1 MRILVVE
8 DEPVVARR
16 LVRLLEEILE
26 GQDRNIDTATSLDE
40 AHERMTGT
48 AYDVLCLDLNL
59 HGRDGFDLL
68 ASAVAGPHQTIVVS
82 ANTDRALE
90 AFEYGVIDFVPKPFG
105 RERLK
110 KALDRLRGTR
120 VPKEQRVRYLAF
132 RHGTRTEVVEVERI
146 RAIHGADNYAE
157 VELTDGRCLYHDKT
171 LDKLQ
176 VLLPSNFER
185 VHRSHIVNLKHVV
198 AIESLPGSRYRAS
211 LDSGETVPISRTRVR
226 ELRKRLA

>member
-16 LVRLLEEILE
+16 LVRLLEAIL
-26 GQDRNIDTATSLDE
+26 GPAGCTIHSAVSLGE
-40 AHERMTGT
+40 AQEMIAGS
-48 AYDVLCLDLNL
+48 AYDLLCLDLNL

-105 RERLK
+105 RERLE
-110 KALDRLRGTR
+110 KALARLKNFQ
-120 VPKEQRVRYLAF
+120 PPEDQRARYLAF
-132 RHGTRTEVVEVERI
+132 RHGARTEVIEVECI

-157 VELTDGRCLYHDKT
+157 VELTDGRHLYHDKT
-171 LDKLQ
+171 LDKLER
-176 VLLPSNFER
+176 LLPSNFER
-185 VHRSHIVNLKHVV
+185 VHRSHIVNLGNIT
-198 AIESLPGSRYRAS
+198 ALESLPGSRYRAR
-211 LDSGETVPISRTRVR
+211 LDNGESVSVSRGRINN
-226 ELRKRLA
+226 LRKRLA

>member
-8 DEPVVARR
+8 DEPVVAKR

-26 GQDRNIDTATSLDE
+26 GQDRNIDTATSLDQ
-40 AHERMTGT
+40 AHERMTDA

-59 HGRDGFDLL
+59 HGQDGFDLL

-82 ANTDRALE
+82 ANNDRALE

-110 KALDRLRGTR
+110 KALARLRGTR
-120 VPKEQRVRYLAF
+120 VPEEQRARYLAF
-132 RHGTRTEVVEVERI
+132 RHGARTEVVELERI
-146 RAIHGADNYAE
+146 RAVHGADNYAE
-157 VELTDGRCLYHDKT
+157 VELTDGRRLYHDKT
-171 LDKLQ
+171 LDKLEG
-176 VLLPSNFER
+176 LLPSNFER

-198 AIESLPGSRYRAS
+198 GIESLTGSRYRAG